1 MKKLSCTYKC
11 IKPISFDW
19 LQNSIRF
26 EWFCFF
32 TKYVPR
38 ENLWVCFKSN
48 NKNAK
53 NDSFLIAFK
62 TFNVCQEESQYLLC
76 TILLKHTNINFY
88 KQSTLC
94 HNSVNIIWWV
104 ASIFFLDFEAVLGEL
119 VKLTD
124 IVHHYPTMCLK
135 NYEAS
140 KIQSSI
146 MKIMIITASHVILA

>member
-76 TILLKHTNINFY
+76 TMLLKHTNINSY

-104 ASIFFLDFEAVLGEL
+104 ASIFSWFWSCFGRACQIDR
-119 VKLTD
+119 
-124 IVHHYPTMCLK
+124 Y
-135 NYEAS
+135 
-140 KIQSSI
+140 SSSLSNNVSQQLWSI
-146 MKIMIITASHVILA
+146 